1 MTNKTIKVNLSQK
14 SIQDAIKQL
23 RQYQNSLKSKNEL
36 FVRRLSEL
44 GIPVIDQNILLAQGD
59 SKKNHNTYIKINSF
73 GNFSRATLVCEGADL
88 LFIEFGAG
96 IHYNTPAGSSPHP
109 KGQELGYTIG
119 SYGQGKGKNDSW
131 TYVSETGEWVRSYGT
146 EATMPLYKASVEIIQ
161 NIRKIAKEV
170 FSGKTSY

>member
-1 MTNKTIKVNLSQK
+1 MANKTIKINLSQK
-14 SIQDAIKQL
+14 SIHDAIKQL

-44 GIPVIDQNILLAQGD
+44 GIPVIDQNISLSQGD
-59 SKKNHNTYIKINSF
+59 SDKNHSTYIKINSF
-73 GNFSRATLVCEGADL
+73 GDYSQATLVCEGAGL

-131 TYVSETGEWVRSYGT
+131 TYTSETGEWVRSYGT
-146 EATMPLYKASVEIIQ
+146 EATMPVYKASVEIMQ
-161 NIRKIAKEV
+161 SIRKIAKEV
-170 FSGKTSY
+170 FAS